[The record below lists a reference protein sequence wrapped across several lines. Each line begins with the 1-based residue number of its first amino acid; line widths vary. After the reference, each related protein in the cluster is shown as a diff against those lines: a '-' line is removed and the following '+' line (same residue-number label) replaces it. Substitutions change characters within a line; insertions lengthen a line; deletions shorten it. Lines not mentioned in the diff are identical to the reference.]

1 MARCPLG
8 TALRAQHE
16 LDKSSGHRRRRDP
29 WRLAALGPRPL
40 AQSAVA
46 VDAAGPVSYTHLVL
60 QLGTPKLLS
69 AAEMTRVL
77 AKFANYGQ
85 QDGPP
90 D

>member
-1 MARCPLG
+1 MSL
-8 TALRAQHE
+8 
-16 LDKSSGHRRRRDP
+16 SGNRR
-29 WRLAALGPRPL
+29 
-40 AQSAVA
+40 
-46 VDAAGPVSYTHLVL
+46 VL